1 MDGSPPGSSVHGIF
15 QARILEW
22 KKKKEYWNGLP
33 LPSPGDFP
41 DPGIKSESPEF
52 LVFLFFSLLHFCLA
66 FLALASRFFTTV
78 PPGKQVLLENLAKG
92 KSLTAYFLNGG
103 TIATS

>member
-1 MDGSPPGSSVHGIF
+1 MVAHQVPLSTGFSRQEYRNG
-15 QARILEW
+15 
-22 KKKKEYWNGLP
+22 KKKKRILNGLP

-52 LVFLFFSLLHFCLA
+52 LVFLFFSLHFCLA
-66 FLALASRFFTTV
+66 FLALAGRFFTTV
-78 PPGKQVLLENLAKG
+78 LPGKQVLPENLAEG
-92 KSLTAYFLNGG
+92 ESLTAYFLNGG